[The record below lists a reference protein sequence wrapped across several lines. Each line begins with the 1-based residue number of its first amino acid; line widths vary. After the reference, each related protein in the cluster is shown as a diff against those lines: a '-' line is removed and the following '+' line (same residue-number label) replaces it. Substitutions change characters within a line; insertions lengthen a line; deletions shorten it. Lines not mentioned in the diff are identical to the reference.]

1 MISTDF
7 LVIGSGVAGVSYAL
21 KIADALPEKSV
32 TLVTK
37 TELMESNTRYAQG
50 GIAIVLDENDSFEKH
65 IEDTL
70 TAGDG
75 ICDREVVDMVV
86 KNGPARLKELI
97 DFGAAFDTTNKG
109 GLDLGKEGG
118 HSANRIVHHKDISG
132 YEIIRTLVE
141 QAKKKSNIQILT
153 HHYAIDLITEHHLV
167 NQSKLETKKRTCFGA
182 YVQNRISGEIVKIEA
197 KTTMLA
203 SGGIGQVYAET
214 TNPKI
219 ATGDGIALAYR
230 AKALIKDMEFIQFH
244 PTALFNP
251 KESPCFL
258 VSEAVRG
265 FGAILRNQDGEAFME
280 SYHELKDLAPRD
292 IVARAIDTELVA
304 NGFEHLYLDCTH
316 LDLEG
321 FKNHFPNIYE
331 KCLSVG
337 VDVAKDFIPIV
348 PAQHYMCGGIDV
360 DLKGRTSIKNLYA
373 CGECSRTGLHGAN
386 RLASNSLLEALVYS
400 DTSSSDA
407 INTIHEIEMPESIPE
422 WDSEGTIQP
431 KEKVII
437 KHNRREVQKLMSDF
451 AGIVRSDARLKMALK
466 RLEVIYLETQSLY
479 STSILSPQLCELR
492 NLVNVA
498 YLVITHSMKQK
509 KNKGGYYNIDRL

>member
-1 MISTDF
+1 
-7 LVIGSGVAGVSYAL
+7 
-21 KIADALPEKSV
+21 
-32 TLVTK
+32 
-37 TELMESNTRYAQG
+37 
-50 GIAIVLDENDSFEKH
+50 
-65 IEDTL
+65 
-70 TAGDG
+70 
-75 ICDREVVDMVV
+75 
-86 KNGPARLKELI
+86 
-97 DFGAAFDTTNKG
+97 
-109 GLDLGKEGG
+109 
-118 HSANRIVHHKDISG
+118 
-132 YEIIRTLVE
+132 
-141 QAKKKSNIQILT
+141 
-153 HHYAIDLITEHHLV
+153 
-167 NQSKLETKKRTCFGA
+167 
-182 YVQNRISGEIVKIEA
+182 
-197 KTTMLA
+197 
-203 SGGIGQVYAET
+203 
-214 TNPKI
+214 
-219 ATGDGIALAYR
+219 
-230 AKALIKDMEFIQFH
+230 MEFIQFH

-251 KESPCFL
+251 GESPCFL

-280 SYHELKDLAPRD
+280 NYHELKDLAPRD

-304 NGFEHLYLDCTH
+304 NGYEHLYLDCTH

-337 VDVAKDFIPIV
+337 VDVSKDYIPIV
-348 PAQHYMCGGIDV
+348 PAQHYMCGGIEV

-400 DTSSSDA
+400 DTSSKDA
-407 INTIHEIEMPESIPE
+407 IEEVHAIVMPESIPE

-509 KNKGGYYNIDRL
+509 ENKGGYYNIDRL